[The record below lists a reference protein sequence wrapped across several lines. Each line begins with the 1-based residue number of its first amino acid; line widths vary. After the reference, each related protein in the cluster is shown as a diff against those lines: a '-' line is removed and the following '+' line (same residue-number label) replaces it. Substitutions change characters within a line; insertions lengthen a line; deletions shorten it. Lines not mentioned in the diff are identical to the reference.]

1 MKKLE
6 MFVNVGVI
14 VLGAVILFFLV
25 KTYRATQNASRP
37 SLEPHVGDQLPA
49 IPGVNWKANDRTL
62 VLALKKGCHYCE
74 DSMPFYRRLSKLSEQ
89 KALKANLVAVFPDPV
104 ADVDAVVKAEHLTL
118 QAVPSFPLPS
128 LKVPGTPAM
137 ILADSSG
144 RVLQDWIGLLSDR
157 QEQELINT
165 LQVEKPANAASA
177 NANASA
183 SCDSR
188 KTCGAQ

>member
-6 MFVNVGVI
+6 VFVNVGVI

-25 KTYRATQNASRP
+25 KTYRATQSASRP

-49 IPGVNWKANDRTL
+49 IPGVDWKANDRTL

-74 DSMPFYRRLSKLSEQ
+74 DSMPFYRRLSELSEQ

-104 ADVDAVVKAEHLTL
+104 EDVDALVKAQHLSL

-128 LKVPGTPAM
+128 LRVPGTPTM

-157 QEQELINT
+157 QQQELIDA
-165 LQVEKPANAASA
+165 LQVEKAANAASA
-177 NANASA
+177 SASA
-183 SCDSR
+183 AANCDSR
-188 KTCGAQ
+188 KPCDAQ